1 MGLWAVRLGY
11 VTETIGREGLEER
24 YTEPRQIGDMIKR
37 DIHRVIQR
45 KFGAAHNILNSLTC
59 CT

>member
-37 DIHRVIQR
+37 DIHRVIH
-45 KFGAAHNILNSLTC
+45 GAAHNILNSLTC